1 MNLLLLPISLLIV
14 SFTNVVLCKNP
25 PPQSPQSASTTTITT
40 VLSSK
45 NFEEFVGTASKA
57 ALVMVYADWCGH
69 CKHLKPEF
77 DKLADHYK
85 DDSRVV
91 IGKLDGP
98 SNRALAKGF
107 GVTGFPTIF
116 YFAPGVNNDPEKVK
130 AGRTFDTLKP
140 FLDVKLSSIVQVN
153 TDNAAATQTAPQEPV
168 QLSAEN
174 FKKIALDSEKDVFVK
189 FTTPCT

>member
-1 MNLLLLPISLLIV
+1 MNFLLLPISLLIV
-14 SFTNVVLCKNP
+14 SFTNIVSCKNP
-25 PPQSPQSASTTTITT
+25 PSQSATTTTITT
-40 VLSSK
+40 VLSSN
-45 NFEEFVGTASKA
+45 NFEEFVGTPSKA

-77 DKLADHYK
+77 DKLAAHYK
-85 DDSRVV
+85 EDSRIV

-116 YFAPGVNNDPEKVK
+116 YFAPGVKDEPEKVK

-140 FLDVKLSSIVQVN
+140 FLDVKLVSIAPVN
-153 TDNAAATQTAPQEPV
+153 TTSIAQTSPQEPV